1 MTKDAA
7 FGGKASQAMT
17 REMAS
22 KKMQEHWH
30 SPEEA
35 LELGY
40 TGDLPDL
47 PQPAGQ
53 RHQNHPSQQCPPGM
67 SRPADPALPP
77 AHAIED
83 VPGRVEQSALA
94 AVVGELKAEVDNLKA
109 EVEHLKAEIEQLK
122 TRGEEFDRG

>member
-1 MTKDAA
+1 MTKDDA
-7 FGGKASQAMT
+7 FGGKASQEMT
-17 REMAS
+17 WKKAYE
-22 KKMQEHWH
+22 KMQEHWH

-67 SRPADPALPP
+67 SQPADPALPP

-83 VPGRVEQSALA
+83 VPGRVEQSPLA

-109 EVEHLKAEIEQLK
+109 EVEQLKAEIEQLK
-122 TRGEEFDRG
+122 TRDEELDRG